1 MSYDIKELKYY
12 HEIEAHRHERS
23 EYIFKDEYT
32 ASVQEKIAFV
42 NEHNDNLYD
51 NIIKLINMYQ
61 KALESGEIKTNPNS
75 GIPRSP
81 YSTSLKK
88 FYKTANERMGLD
100 FPRKY
105 IYSYEKFECFSFGW
119 ERNGNRFSLL
129 SLGYKCDDEEK
140 ERLVKAMFHMTL
152 INLANEERQYFLS
165 TDAYSV
171 ARKKVME
178 HDMFRTVCMFSL
190 PQKGANE
197 NDINRDD
204 HYGIVWGND
213 ISFGNFKNHHRA
225 SLEELNALLEVM
237 DEVEEF
243 AKKKT
248 KAFLKKSQKGEL

>member
-12 HEIEAHRHERS
+12 KELEAHKHERS

-51 NIIKLINMYQ
+51 NIIRLINMYQ
-61 KALESGEIKTNPNS
+61 KALESGEVKTNPNS
-75 GIPRSP
+75 GIPRTP

-88 FYKTANERMGLD
+88 FYKTANEQMGVD
-100 FPRKY
+100 FPEKY
-105 IYSYEKFECFSFGW
+105 IYSYEKFEGFSFGRG
-119 ERNGNRFSLL
+119 RNGNHFSLL

-152 INLANEERQYFLS
+152 NNLANEERKYFLS

-178 HDMFRTVCMFSL
+178 HNMFRTVCMFNL
-190 PQKGANE
+190 PQKGTDE
-197 NDINRDD
+197 NDYN
-204 HYGIVWGND
+204 IVWGSD
-213 ISFGNFKNHHRA
+213 ISFGNLENHHKA